1 MRPGHLFWLIKKS
14 TPRPDID
21 FISWYTTN
29 YNPGH
34 NILDFFDNLVQ
45 VHIGISQ
52 TTLDIHYNK
61 LGTRVPS
68 RFAKQLK
75 TYDLGKL
82 GNIRKMSNFGGV
94 IA

>member
-1 MRPGHLFWLIKKS
+1 M
-14 TPRPDID
+14 
-21 FISWYTTN
+21 
-29 YNPGH
+29 
-34 NILDFFDNLVQ
+34 DFFDNLVQ

-52 TTLDIHYNK
+52 TALDIYYNK

-68 RFAKQLK
+68 RFAKRLK